1 MDYKPQKN
9 GVKKWA
15 AFFLLPAFL
24 LIQLTGCS
32 PKAGKV
38 LPARFKNRDV
48 ELVTSKGTLVLRL
61 FDETPLHRDNFLQL
75 VRARYYDEQVFHRV
89 IQQFMIQ
96 AGDPASKNAADT
108 TRLGNGGPGYT
119 IPAEIRPAYFH
130 QKGALAAA
138 RTGDQVNPARASSGS
153 QFYIVQGRI
162 FTDAGLDSVETYRL
176 NGRKISPAQRE
187 VYKTIGGAPHLDQA
201 YTIFGEVRA
210 GLAVVDSIA
219 AVKTSGKNGGDRPL
233 QPVKIIKARL
243 VRRN

>member
-1 MDYKPQKN
+1 M
-9 GVKKWA
+9 
-15 AFFLLPAFL
+15 
-24 LIQLTGCS
+24 IQLTGCS
-32 PKAGKV
+32 PKAGKA

-162 FTDAGLDSVETYRL
+162 FTDAGLDSVEIYRL

-219 AVKTSGKNGGDRPL
+219 AVNTSGKNGGDRPL